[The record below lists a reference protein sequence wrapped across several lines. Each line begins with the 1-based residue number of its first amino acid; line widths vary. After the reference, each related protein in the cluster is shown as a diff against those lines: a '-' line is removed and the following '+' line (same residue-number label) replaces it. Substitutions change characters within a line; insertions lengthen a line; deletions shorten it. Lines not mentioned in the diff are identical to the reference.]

1 MLERER
7 AEFFEALAVFNQQ
20 YDVNLARFL
29 SRCVRSP
36 TPLNLPLSARISL
49 AARLRSLSP
58 CLHQRKQSP
67 PRRAPIMGGHK
78 LDLCGLF
85 NAVLQ
90 FQGFERVQEAKKWR
104 ELAHQLGVPRSCT
117 SATAQLRSN
126 YLKYLYAYECWKLHG
141 LKLSKADLAD
151 RQRKLANKGE
161 TRALGIHEE
170 AEGGGLAPA
179 GSPGDPN
186 AAARGVSSSNSSMP
200 GKHSAPMIGGRGA
213 RGGGNAGG
221 GGQIIGGMRPGGTG
235 GIGGV
240 YSVGRTE
247 GGPAA
252 AANQYKGSAAFG
264 AAIPHA
270 KGVGGGMGP
279 NWMQH
284 RQPTVPAGIPPSAL
298 TSYPSALP
306 VKSVCTT
313 GAGAGGVDGRTS
325 IAPRAPGYWF
335 RQKRLWSEMDDATPP
350 VAKATYPQE
359 ATRRL
364 FETSAA
370 RFARSVE
377 LGAEPDFSY
386 TISALSVLSADTEV
400 PLWDPFAT
408 QAPHQL
414 MLALCR
420 AVHDCGRQSKVLEC
434 CHYKRFSAQAL
445 EDSRCDWLMESSPAL
460 HKRGDHALDLLDRA
474 MSMLRILYNFASGHA
489 HLARA
494 LAADREAVVLLLR
507 TALPPY
513 TGSDLIREQALRVL
527 KLLAGHIPDAKT
539 TLQCFEVYLS
549 LLGQFGG
556 SLPPAHVSQA
566 LQGLCSLARH
576 AEGLQDTGDKMAEMS
591 RRHGMLAWVDDHG
604 LLHPDPEV
612 RLWCLRTLEAMAK
625 HRAPPTDAAKAA
637 AAERTRDAAAARASA
652 ADDAAG
658 AATAAA
664 PGKARVFEAERGA
677 ACIAPEAARLRNLT
691 GLLVL
696 AAVQTEHW
704 GLRGLALRVLS
715 GLSSLQ
721 PHEPLVEARPNTEST
736 QSGSGEAVRSW
747 RERLD
752 EEEAAGRSGKY
763 AFVAQLA
770 EHSEAFAEV
779 MLSNN
784 VSDDN
789 ARAAAKLL
797 GNIRRFRQW
806 ESALSAAKL
815 SAVEEEVAAKRSRP
829 GLASSSGSAAG
840 ALGIQGPEELTGAAK
855 QPELPQ
861 SSSVKAFDGVGSKAA
876 EADDAAKA
884 ACVGV
889 TMGSAP
895 AGGTARAIAIAGVE
909 TTGATGL
916 EATVPS
922 PALPA
927 LDSAEATLSQERWHA
942 AASGCGDAAGTA
954 SACATASWDV
964 AEPHAV
970 AAGGDGATSM
980 VSHAS
985 MLETGGGHPAM
996 AMKAFNEADSTG
1008 SQQGARPPGQE
1019 SAGVEGPAAPG
1030 GTWAE
1035 DGQCPAAELE
1045 DIGNL
1050 DAEQTDP
1057 WTDHGKDE
1065 ALF

>member
-1 MLERER
+1 
-7 AEFFEALAVFNQQ
+7 
-20 YDVNLARFL
+20 
-29 SRCVRSP
+29 
-36 TPLNLPLSARISL
+36 
-49 AARLRSLSP
+49 
-58 CLHQRKQSP
+58 
-67 PRRAPIMGGHK
+67 MGGHK

-151 RQRKLANKGE
+151 RQRMLANKGE

-170 AEGGGLAPA
+170 AEGGGLASA

-240 YSVGRTE
+240 YSVGRTG

-270 KGVGGGMGP
+270 KGAGGGMGP
-279 NWMQH
+279 NSMQH

-306 VKSVCTT
+306 VKGVCTP
-313 GAGAGGVDGRTS
+313 GAGGVDGQTS
-325 IAPRAPGYWF
+325 VAPQAPGYWF
-335 RQKRLWSEMDDATPP
+335 RQKRLWNEMDDATPP

-420 AVHDCGRQSKVLEC
+420 AVHDCGRQSKVLESF
-434 CHYKRFSAQAL
+434 HYKRFSAKAL
-445 EDSRCDWLMESSPAL
+445 EDTRCDWLLESSPAL
-460 HKRGDHALDLLDRA
+460 NKRGDHALDVLDRA

-566 LQGLCSLARH
+566 LQGLCSLARR
-576 AEGLQDTGDKMAEMS
+576 AEGLPDTGDKMAEMS
-591 RRHGMLAWVDDHG
+591 RRHGMLAWVDDHC

-612 RLWCLRTLEAMAK
+612 RFWCLRTLEAMAR

-637 AAERTRDAAAARASA
+637 AAERTRAAAAARAAA

-658 AATAAA
+658 AAAAA
-664 PGKARVFEAERGA
+664 VPGKARVFEAERGA
-677 ACIAPEAARLRNLT
+677 AFIAPEAARLRNLT
-691 GLLVL
+691 GVLVL
-696 AAVQTEHW
+696 AAVQSEHW
-704 GLRGLALRVLS
+704 GLRGVALRVLA

-721 PHEPLVEARPNTEST
+721 PHEPLVEARPSTESAP
-736 QSGSGEAVRSW
+736 SGSGEAVRPW

-763 AFVAQLA
+763 AFVEKVA
-770 EHSEAFAEV
+770 EHAEAFAEV
-779 MLSNN
+779 MLADN

-815 SAVEEEVAAKRSRP
+815 AAVEEQVAAKPSWH
-829 GLASSSGSAAG
+829 GLASTSRSAAG
-840 ALGIQGPEELTGAAK
+840 ALGSQGPEELTDAPR
-855 QPELPQ
+855 QPEPGVPFATALPQ
-861 SSSVKAFDGVGSKAA
+861 SSSVDASACVQREAKIIEALTALPQSSSVDASAQVGSKAA
-876 EADDAAKA
+876 EADGAAKA

-895 AGGTARAIAIAGVE
+895 AGVAARAIAIAGVE
-909 TTGATGL
+909 TTGATWL

-922 PALPA
+922 AALSA
-927 LDSAEATLSQERWHA
+927 VDSAEATVSQERWHA
-942 AASGCGDAAGTA
+942 AASDCGDAAGTA
-954 SACATASWDV
+954 STCATAAWDV
-964 AEPHAV
+964 AEPHTV
-970 AAGGDGATSM
+970 AAGGDGVTSM

-985 MLETGGGHPAM
+985 LLETGGRDPAM
-996 AMKAFNEADSTG
+996 AIKADSTAA
-1008 SQQGARPPGQE
+1008 GARRPDRE
-1019 SAGVEGPAAPG
+1019 SAGVEGLAAPG
-1030 GTWAE
+1030 GTWTE
-1035 DGQCPAAELE
+1035 DGQGPAAELE

-1057 WTDHGKDE
+1057 WSDHGKDE